1 MKEKKR
7 INTNIG
13 AGSIVKVKVGYTEK
27 KKREGKSMRTRKD
40 MVVCIQDVLG
50 KKKLRVKLKYGQ
62 KKYISASLL

>member
-27 KKREGKSMRTRKD
+27 EKREGKSMRTRKD